1 MKSVQFYSRTSE
13 QMNLQHKLY
22 TRAKGLSVMPG
33 PLNGNRKSLIL
44 TVVLIALTSAA
55 SFAQSTPPAASA
67 PHATDASAKAPE
79 FDDISIRPNKNLSQI
94 KDGIE
99 TQTTFVRDTP
109 DGFSARN
116 YYLKSLIFD
125 AYGLKQFYQI
135 VGGPNWIDFEGFDI
149 EAKVVVASGSTP
161 QPLTRELRKQMLR
174 SLLADRFKL
183 AVHNETR
190 QLPVYQLVLAKNGP
204 KFQPANPGEKFNEST
219 NFSGMLTMLT
229 LQNLQIS
236 ALTGELSSRLSR
248 PVLDKTGLT
257 GKYDIKLE
265 WARDTGPTVG
275 KATADSASGPSIFT
289 AVQEQLG
296 LKLEPAKAPVDVIV
310 IDHVEPPTEN

>member
-1 MKSVQFYSRTSE
+1 
-13 QMNLQHKLY
+13 
-22 TRAKGLSVMPG
+22 MPG
-33 PLNGNRKSLIL
+33 PLNGKRKSLIL
-44 TVVLIALTSAA
+44 AVVLIALTSPTA
-55 SFAQSTPPAASA
+55 FTQSTQPAASA
-67 PHATDASAKAPE
+67 PQVADASAKAPE
-79 FDDISIRPNKNLSQI
+79 FDVISIRPDKNLSQI
-94 KDGIE
+94 ENGIE
-99 TQTTFVRDTP
+99 TTHTFSRDTP
-109 DGFSARN
+109 DGFSASN

-135 VGGPNWIDFEGFDI
+135 VGGPGWIDSEGFDI

-190 QLPVYQLVLAKNGP
+190 ELPVYELVVAKNGP

-229 LQNLQIS
+229 LQTAQIS
-236 ALTGELSSRLSR
+236 VLTGELSSRLSC

-257 GKYDIKLE
+257 AKYDIKLE
-265 WARDTGPTVG
+265 WARDTGPSVG
-275 KATADSASGPSIFT
+275 NATADNASGPSIFT

-296 LKLEPAKAPVDVIV
+296 LKLQPGKAPVDVIV
-310 IDHVEPPTEN
+310 IDHVERPTAN

>member
-1 MKSVQFYSRTSE
+1 
-13 QMNLQHKLY
+13 
-22 TRAKGLSVMPG
+22 MPG

-44 TVVLIALTSAA
+44 AVVLIALTSPPA
-55 SFAQSTPPAASA
+55 FTQSTQPAASA
-67 PHATDASAKAPE
+67 PQAADASAKVPE
-79 FDDISIRPNKNLSQI
+79 FDVISIRPDKNLSQI
-94 KDGIE
+94 ENGIE
-99 TQTTFVRDTP
+99 TTHTFSRDTP
-109 DGFSARN
+109 DGFSASN
-116 YYLKSLIFD
+116 YYLKSLI
-125 AYGLKQFYQI
+125 YGLKQFYQI
-135 VGGPNWIDFEGFDI
+135 VGGPGWIDSEGFDI
-149 EAKVVVASGSTP
+149 EAKVVVAGGSTP

-190 QLPVYQLVLAKNGP
+190 ELSVYELVVARNGP

-229 LQNLQIS
+229 LQTAQIS
-236 ALTGELSSRLSR
+236 VLTGELSSRLSC

-265 WARDTGPTVG
+265 WARDTGPSVG
-275 KATADSASGPSIFT
+275 NATADNASGPSIFT

-296 LKLEPAKAPVDVIV
+296 LKLQPAKAPVDVIV
-310 IDHVEPPTEN
+310 IDHVEHPSEN